1 VREPV
6 ERRAWFALVLASS
19 TSMVV
24 GIAVTAVNVAFPA
37 IEDDFAGSSR
47 STLSWGITGYGITL
61 ASLMLLGGRLAD
73 HLGRR
78 RIYRTGVA
86 VFVMASLALAL
97 APAAWVFV
105 GARLGQAVGAALSA
119 PASLTLVIERF
130 PASRRLSAISTW
142 TGLGTLGAAVG
153 PSLSAVVTQALGWRW
168 IFVLPLVAAA
178 AAYVLAPR
186 LLPEGLPTTPA
197 AGRIDVLGCIIGTLG
212 VAAVAALITEVP
224 QLGWAHPLVVGCLLT
239 AVVLLPWFVRRSRR
253 HPEPLLDLHLF
264 SAPNVS
270 SVNLVNLGLTG
281 AGTAGWLLYPLLMVQ
296 HWHWG
301 LMRTGLALTPFP
313 LFASGVGIVAGRLAE
328 RFGTRRVMAYG
339 ALLPAIG
346 MGWQALWLD
355 GEPRYFLALAPG
367 AALFNIG
374 FGIVYSPM
382 VALGLRGVD
391 QAQMGQATAVFNSIR
406 QLGGALSVATVI
418 AIVGNADVIPVPS
431 FRWAMTAVT
440 GMALLAGVVVLTR
453 LRVPPEL
460 RSGVAA
466 GAAPV
471 P

>member
-1 VREPV
+1 
-6 ERRAWFALVLASS
+6 
-19 TSMVV
+19 MVV

-37 IEDDFAGSSR
+37 IEHDFAGASR

-86 VFVMASLALAL
+86 VFVVASLALAL

-105 GARLGQAVGAALSA
+105 VARLGQAVCAALSA

-142 TGLGTLGAAVG
+142 TGLGTLGAAIG
-153 PSLSAVVTQALGWRW
+153 PSLSAVVTQLVGWRW
-168 IFVLPLVAAA
+168 IFVLPLAAA
-178 AAYVLAPR
+178 GAAFVLSPR
-186 LLPEGLPTTPA
+186 LLPEGLPTAPP
-197 AGRIDVLGCIIGTLG
+197 AGRIDVLGCAIGTFG
-212 VAAVAALITEVP
+212 VAAVAAVITELP
-224 QLGWAHPLVVGCLLT
+224 QLGWSHPLVIGCVVV
-239 AVVLLPWFVRRSRR
+239 AAVLLPWFVRRSRR
-253 HPEPLLDLHLF
+253 HPEPLLDMRLF
-264 SAPNVS
+264 SAPNVT

-296 HWHWG
+296 HWQWG

-313 LFASGVGIVAGRLAE
+313 LCASAVSIVAGRLAE

-339 ALLPAIG
+339 ALLPALG

-355 GEPRYFLALAPG
+355 GSSRYLLALAPG
-367 AALFNIG
+367 AVLFNIG

-382 VALGLRGVD
+382 VGLGLRGVEP
-391 QAQMGQATAVFNSIR
+391 AQMGQATAVFNSIR
-406 QLGGALSVATVI
+406 QLGGGLAVATII
-418 AIVGNADVIPVPS
+418 AIVGNAEVIPVVA
-431 FRWAMTAVT
+431 FRHAMIAVT
-440 GMALLAGVVVLTR
+440 AMALFGGVVVLTR
-453 LRVPPEL
+453 LRVPAEL
-460 RSGVAA
+460 RAPTDADAA
-466 GAAPV
+466 SALGG
-471 P
+471 